1 MTEQHRFRPGGAR
14 LAVRVSMQ
22 FEADG
27 QPIIGAALKG
37 QGPSVAVAGE
47 HCAEPSGTGAC
58 AAVPIVDPCTGRTLG
73 IVELT
78 SELNAAGAF
87 MLPFV
92 RWVAREV
99 EHRLLT
105 GTVVGETVLRQQ
117 FLQAKR
123 SAKGALVSLSQDSMM
138 TNRAAAAIL
147 HPSDHAPLWEWVTR
161 ELRGDHQVPEL
172 PLANGTSVE
181 VRMEPVKDGAE
192 VVGALVRLNPSP
204 RADVIGAPARPRRDR
219 DAPRFGWASL
229 TDTEEDVAELVADG
243 LTNIQAGT
251 RLFLSHHTVEY
262 HLRSIYR
269 KLGIRSRVHLARL
282 VTERALAP
290 N

>member
-1 MTEQHRFRPGGAR
+1 MTEQHRFWPGGAR
-14 LAVRVSMQ
+14 PAVRVSMQ
-22 FEADG
+22 FEMDG
-27 QPIIGAALKG
+27 EPITAAALKG
-37 QGPSVAVAGE
+37 YGPSVAVAEEYSAGPLG
-47 HCAEPSGTGAC
+47 AGAC

-78 SELNAAGAF
+78 SEVNAAGAL

-99 EHRLLT
+99 QHRLPT
-105 GTVVGETVLRQQ
+105 GSLVGEWVLRQQ
-117 FLQAKR
+117 FLRAKR

-147 HPSDHAPLWEWVTR
+147 HPSDHALLWDWVTR
-161 ELRGDHQVPEL
+161 GLRGDHQGPEL
-172 PLANGTSVE
+172 SLVNGTSVE
-181 VRMEPVKDGAE
+181 VSMEPVNDGTE
-192 VVGALVRLNPSP
+192 VVGALIRLNPSP
-204 RADVIGAPARPRRDR
+204 RADVIGPARPRRDR
-219 DAPRFGWASL
+219 NAPRFGWASL
-229 TDTEEDVAELVADG
+229 TETEQDVAELVADG

-251 RLFLSHHTVEY
+251 RLIMSRHTVGY